1 MLCLNII
8 RFTNSKVFFFFLK
21 WNSKVF
27 SACDLGTKASTQ
39 HCLELIDWKTFKY

>member
-1 MLCLNII
+1 MLCLIII
-8 RFTNSKVFFFFLK
+8 RFTNSKVYFFLK

-39 HCLELIDWKTFKY
+39 HCLELIDGKTFKY